1 MLFSI
6 PLASVQH
13 PGEDVNMC
21 GFCGLF
27 DFSGKDEAT
36 LESQVQ
42 AMADTMVHRG
52 PDAQGVW
59 ADATHGVA
67 LGHRRLSILDL
78 SPNGAQ
84 PMVSACDRFVLAY
97 NGEVYNFPSLRS
109 ELEQHGHTFRGG
121 SDTEVLLAAFSQW
134 GIRGA
139 VERFVGMFAFA
150 VWDRTRRE
158 VSLCRDRLGIKSVY
172 YGRVG
177 SGLAFG
183 SELKSLRSLP
193 EFSGSINR
201 DALALYFRHN
211 YIPAPHSIYTGIH
224 KLEPGTIL
232 TINADGT
239 ERREQYWS
247 VGDIW
252 QSGVE
257 NQFSGTFDEAST
269 ELERLLGDA
278 VEMRMVADVPLGAF
292 LSGGVDSSTVVALMQ
307 ARSSRPVRTFSI
319 GFEDDRFNEAVFAQD
334 VANHLGTDHTEL
346 YVEPADLLRVV
357 PEIPTHWDE
366 PFADSSQI
374 PTLLISRLAREH
386 VTVSLSG
393 DGGDELFAG
402 YERYFWIR
410 HWERLAMIPA
420 PLRSLGAAALRSMPE
435 SMLGSF
441 GRKLKWR
448 ASAFGAQNF
457 RDFYRYLVSHLK
469 DPASFVLGASEP
481 GLDGTIWAK
490 EHGDMFQQM
499 TCWDAGS
506 YLPDDILT
514 KVDRASMAVSLEARV
529 PILDHRVVEFASRVP
544 TSMKVVDGEGKML
557 LKDVLYRHV
566 PRELVDRP
574 KKGFG
579 VPIEHWLKNELRD
592 WAESL
597 LSPERIAR
605 QGYLDGERVETM
617 WREYLNGERNWN
629 YYLWDVLMFQA
640 WLEEWEA

>member
-1 MLFSI
+1 
-6 PLASVQH
+6 
-13 PGEDVNMC
+13 MC
-21 GFCGLF
+21 GFCGLL
-27 DFSGKDEAT
+27 DFSGLDGPA
-36 LESQVQ
+36 LESCVQ
-42 AMADTMVHRG
+42 GMTDTMIHRG
-52 PDAQGVW
+52 PDAQGIW
-59 ADATHGVA
+59 FDRAHGVA

-84 PMVSACDRFVLAY
+84 PMVSACGRYVLAY
-97 NGEVYNFPSLRS
+97 NGEVYNFRSLRT
-109 ELEQHGHTFRGG
+109 ELEGYGHIFCGG

-134 GIRGA
+134 GIRAA

-150 VWDRTRRE
+150 VWDNDRRQMT
-158 VSLCRDRLGIKSVY
+158 VCRDRLGIKPVY
-172 YGRVG
+172 YGKVG
-177 SGLAFG
+177 SALAFG

-193 EFSGSINR
+193 GFSASIDR

-211 YIPAPHSIYTGIH
+211 YIPAPRSIYSGIR

-232 TINADGT
+232 TINEDGA
-239 ERREQYWS
+239 ERKERYWA
-247 VGDIW
+247 VGDVWRAGID
-252 QSGVE
+252 
-257 NQFSGTFDEAST
+257 NPFAGTFDEASA
-269 ELERLLGDA
+269 ELEHLLGDA

-307 ARSSRPVRTFSI
+307 ARSSRPVKTFSI
-319 GFEDDRFNEAVFAQD
+319 GFKEDRFNEAVFAKD
-334 VANHLGTDHTEL
+334 VAKHLGTDHTEL
-346 YVEPADLLRVV
+346 YVEPADLLAVV
-357 PEIPTHWDE
+357 PDIPTYWDE

-374 PTLLISRLAREH
+374 PTLIISRLARQH

-410 HWERLAMIPA
+410 HWEKLAMIPPRLRSA
-420 PLRSLGAAALRSMPE
+420 GASVLRSLPE
-435 SMLGSF
+435 SLLGSF
-441 GRKLKWR
+441 GRKLQWR
-448 ASAFGAQNF
+448 ASALGARDF
-457 RDFYRYLVSHLK
+457 RDFYRYLISHLK
-469 DPASFVLGASEP
+469 EPDSFVIGSLEP
-481 GLDGTIWAK
+481 LLDGTIWVE
-490 EHGDMFQQM
+490 EHGDLYQQM

-529 PILDHRVVEFASRVP
+529 PILDHRVVEFAARVP
-544 TSMKVVDGEGKML
+544 TDMKVRGGQGKML

-579 VPIEHWLKNELRD
+579 VPIEHWLKDELRD

-605 QGYLDGERVETM
+605 QGYLDPARVATM
-617 WREYLNGERNWN
+617 WREFTEGRSNWY
-629 YYLWDVLMFQA
+629 YYLWDILMFQA